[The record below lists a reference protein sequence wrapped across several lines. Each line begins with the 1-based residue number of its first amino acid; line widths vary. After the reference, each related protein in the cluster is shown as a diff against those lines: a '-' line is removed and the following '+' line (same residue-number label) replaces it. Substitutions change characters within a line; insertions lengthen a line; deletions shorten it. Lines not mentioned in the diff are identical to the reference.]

1 MSWFDESIMAR
12 KAVAKGK
19 PGEHHTITEAEQGIY
34 HYVYGAFVEP
44 KLHVQP
50 GAVISAETHDAFEGK
65 IKHETDKPSEI
76 LNFPYLNP
84 QNGPIYV
91 EGAEKGDTLA
101 VYIKEIKPRGEQP
114 SGTTVLL
121 PEFGGLV
128 ATGDTAMLNPPLPER
143 VKKLYVDAEK
153 GVKWNDRITLPY
165 EPFIGTIGT
174 SPEIEAISSLV
185 PDYYGGNMDLPDVA
199 PGAVVYLPV
208 NTKGAYLYLGDCHAA
223 QGDGELCGV
232 AVEHPTVTT
241 IQVDLIKGWTIKTP
255 RLENEQFYMTIGSS
269 RPLEDAARQ
278 AYRELTRWLAADF
291 GFEELDAYMLLTQC
305 GRMRLGNMVDPKY
318 TMGAS
323 ILKSI
328 AGPYQG

>member
-1 MSWFDESIMAR
+1 MSWFQDSLMAR
-12 KAVAKGK
+12 RAVAKGEARS
-19 PGEHHTITEAEQGIY
+19 EHAITEETQGKY

-44 KLHVQP
+44 VLTVDP
-50 GAVISAETHDAFEGK
+50 GAVVSAETHDAFEGA
-65 IKHETDKPSEI
+65 IQTERDMPSEK

-91 EGAEKGDTLA
+91 NGAEKGDCLA
-101 VYIKEIKPRGEQP
+101 VYIKSIVPRGPQP
-114 SGTTVLL
+114 RGTTVLM

-128 ATGDTAMLNPPLPER
+128 PTADTALLTEPLPEL
-143 VKKLYVDAEK
+143 VKKLHVDAET

-174 SPEIEAISSLV
+174 APEIEAISSLV

-199 PGAVVYLPV
+199 PGAVIYLPV

-241 IQVDLIKGWTIKTP
+241 VQIDLIKGWTIKTP
-255 RLENEQFYMTIGSS
+255 RLENESFYMTVGSS
-269 RPLEDAARQ
+269 RPMEDAARG
-278 AYRELTRWLAADF
+278 AYRELIRWLAKDF

-305 GRMRLGNMVDPKY
+305 GRIRLGNMVDPKY
-318 TMGAS
+318 TVGAS

-328 AGPYQG
+328 AGTPR

>member
-143 VKKLYVDAEK
+143 VKKLHIDAEK